1 MLPMSGAGPI
11 SLEFLERLMKNFL
24 LLHKF
29 SFMGKKVYVGM
40 SADLIHP
47 GHLNI
52 INEASK
58 LGDVIIGLLTDKAI
72 ASYKRL
78 PSLKFEQRKIIIE
91 NIKGVSEVV
100 AQEELDYVPNL
111 RKIKPDYV
119 VHGDDWK
126 KGVQQHIRQR
136 VIDALKEWGGQLH
149 EVPYTRGISST
160 QLNQSLKEI
169 GTTPEVRME
178 RLRRLIESK
187 PIVRVLEAHNGLTG
201 LIVENIFVETNGRKK
216 EFDAMWLSSLTDSTA
231 KGKPDIEAV
240 DVTSRLQEL
249 NDILEVTTKPI
260 IYDGDTGGIP
270 EHFVF
275 TVKTLE
281 RLGVSAI
288 IIEDKT
294 GLKKN
299 SLFGTE
305 VPQTQAEIEDFA
317 YKITKGKQAQVTKS
331 FMIIA
336 RIESLILGKG
346 IDDAM
351 ARATAYIDAGADGIM
366 IHSKEKNG
374 EDILEFCRRYN
385 QLTKRV
391 PLVAVPTTYNHL
403 FEKELMEAG
412 VNVVIYANHLLRS
425 AYPAMVNV
433 AKLILT
439 HERSLETDD
448 QCISIKEILNLI
460 PGTR

>member
-1 MLPMSGAGPI
+1 MA
-11 SLEFLERLMKNFL
+11 KT
-24 LLHKF
+24 
-29 SFMGKKVYVGM
+29 VYVGM
-40 SADLIHP
+40 SADMIHP

-52 INEASK
+52 INEAQK
-58 LGDVIIGLLTDKAI
+58 LGEVTIGLLTDKAI

-78 PSLKFEQRKIIIE
+78 PALNYDQRKIIIE
-91 NIKGVSEVV
+91 NVKGVSQVIP
-100 AQEELDYVPNL
+100 QHELDYSPNL
-111 RKIKPDYV
+111 RELKPAYV

-126 KGVQQHIRQR
+126 KGVQRQTRQR
-136 VIDALKEWGGQLH
+136 VIDTLAEWGGKLH
-149 EVPYTRGISST
+149 EVPYTKGISST
-160 QLNQSLKEI
+160 ILNQSLKEI
-169 GTTPEVRME
+169 GTTPEIRMGK
-178 RLRRLIESK
+178 LRRLIESR
-187 PIVRVLEAHNGLTG
+187 PIVRVMESHNGLTG
-201 LIVENIFVETNGRKK
+201 LIVEKISVNHDGLHK
-216 EFDAMWLSSLTDSTA
+216 EFDAMWLSSLTDSTS

-240 DVTSRLQEL
+240 DVTSRLHGL

-305 VPQTQAEIEDFA
+305 VPQTQAKIKAFA
-317 YKITKGKQAQVTKS
+317 QKISAGKKAQVSKN

-336 RIESLILGKG
+336 RIESLILKKG
-346 IDDAM
+346 VDNALKR
-351 ARATAYIDAGADGIM
+351 ARAYIEAGADGIM
-366 IHSKEKNG
+366 IHSKEKDG
-374 EDILEFCRRYN
+374 KEIFEFCNRYKEFE
-385 QLTKRV
+385 KRV
-391 PLVAVPTTYNHL
+391 PLIAVPSSYNHVY
-403 FEKELMEAG
+403 ENELRDAG

-433 AKLILT
+433 AKSILT
-439 HERSLETDD
+439 HERSFEANDN
-448 QCISIKEILNLI
+448 CMSIKEILNLI
-460 PGTR
+460 PGTK